1 MESQLFPWSAFDERC
16 NICGPVCPTL
26 TTLTSPFLT
35 RNPYIGWSGRWLKRE
50 LTLMRNHVA
59 SDVDYVQLHLFR
71 YGRFGRAA
79 RLARKPAGCFV
90 FTGRSSSVC
99 VCVCVCVFNLPSGGG
114 GDWTTWTTA
123 SARRRIL
130 GVNRFAGRSE
140 PAYWNL
146 KVRPQQWP
154 QPGRQ
159 TSSLETK
166 LSNISLPL
174 ERRRHGTRTGLD
186 WNGMQL
192 ISDSIDLTES
202 RQN

>member
-99 VCVCVCVFNLPSGGG
+99 VCVCVCVCLIYPVVVEVTGQLGRRRALVGAFLALTVSPDARNLP
-114 GDWTTWTTA
+114 T
-123 SARRRIL
+123 
-130 GVNRFAGRSE
+130 
-140 PAYWNL
+140 
-146 KVRPQQWP
+146 
-154 QPGRQ
+154 
-159 TSSLETK
+159 
-166 LSNISLPL
+166 
-174 ERRRHGTRTGLD
+174 GT
-186 WNGMQL
+186 
-192 ISDSIDLTES
+192 
-202 RQN
+202 